1 SKNNKLNKKRIMTK
15 SSILVAL
22 LCICFILLSPT
33 EMRLTLNAG
42 LKLAEAKICEKYSQT
57 WSGRCTKTSHC
68 DRQCINWEDARHG
81 ACHQD
86 KHGRACFCY
95 FNCKK

>member
-1 SKNNKLNKKRIMTK
+1 
-15 SSILVAL
+15 
-22 LCICFILLSPT
+22 
-33 EMRLTLNAG
+33 MRLTLNAG

-95 FNCKK
+95 FNCKKNKTLKNKIIQTSSFFSTQKGYN

>member
-1 SKNNKLNKKRIMTK
+1 MTK

-33 EMRLTLNAG
+33 GQFCDTKTILTTHSI
-42 LKLAEAKICEKYSQT
+42 LKLGEAKICEKYSQT